1 MSAVFGRNLLPEQSP
16 KAKDAI
22 IRGSWDDFLRAHLID
37 GWRPDEWQ
45 AEHWLFVGDVNNPDT
60 RIYACV
66 VSGCTLTSD
75 TRDGPCTSCRLVLR
89 KSNYDYQAAADAI
102 AARRAPVV
110 QVGKQKQD
118 CLVERDELRC
128 ERAMFASGLC
138 ETHQV
143 HWRLT
148 YSPRGMTVEEF
159 LKSGIPNPLA
169 RIGACAV
176 VACGR
181 ERSNQRTLLCPAH
194 RANHRYLVAKA
205 SDGDVTPGEA
215 EFASYVT
222 PILPRGA
229 FSLIPLPERLR
240 LEYLVAI
247 QADERA
253 GYLIDPTLIRRL
265 VPDILA
271 AGLSFSDDRFLERAV
286 TPAQV
291 KLTGRAA
298 FIRRAVATLRQLR
311 ARFSGVDP
319 TAGDVWDSYLI
330 GLRTDQQ
337 VKGRASAHNADKFL
351 SKRQPLDFRPI
362 RQSWL
367 RELVKAWARENDPT
381 TNDVSMAIKGFT
393 VMSDVLSSR
402 SGGDDPTTA
411 GARDVQRFVDR
422 LHTIEK
428 GDGERYSK
436 GYASYLLT
444 YVRRILHFLHDSSH
458 ADELPRKFVITPD
471 HRILGRTASR
481 AEEPGRAL
489 PNRVVETLHRSI
501 PSLPIGKAQTGSLV
515 DAETLRLMHQ
525 TALRLL
531 FDTGRRPNEICSL
544 KASCITAHPSGSD
557 PNGVEYTLT
566 YDNHKG
572 KRHGRVLPIGV
583 DTAKAVL
590 DWEDHLK
597 TLELPR
603 QFMKWLFPSP
613 SAGRAD
619 AKAHLTTNG
628 LQRALDRLVES
639 VVQLE
644 SDVPDRENGGYVLF
658 TGQIIPYSFR
668 HSYAQR
674 HADAGVS
681 QETLQELM
689 DHLSPNTTAGYYRVS
704 AKRKREAVA
713 RLSAA
718 TVNNRGE
725 PAPFASEA
733 AYELG
738 QTPVPWGGCSNPTNV
753 KAGGKACPI
762 RFRCV
767 GCSFYRPDP
776 SYIPAIEEHL
786 VSLRMSLHMVEL
798 AGFAAPWVIQEQ
810 REEITAYDEM
820 LAGMKQQIEAMSE
833 EDQNA
838 LEDASVAMRK
848 LRASRPLLPLS
859 VRGSS
864 AT

>member
-1 MSAVFGRNLLPEQSP
+1 MSAVFGHQLLPEPSP
-16 KAKDAI
+16 RARDAI
-22 IRGSWDDFLRAHLID
+22 IRGSWDDFLRAHLED
-37 GWRPDEWQ
+37 DWRPAEWQ
-45 AEHWLFVGDVNNPDT
+45 PEHWLFVGDVDNPTT
-60 RIYACV
+60 RVYACSV
-66 VSGCTLTSD
+66 VGCTLTSD
-75 TRDGPCTSCRLVLR
+75 TRDGPCTSCRKILR
-89 KSNYDYQAAADAI
+89 ESNNDHEAAAAAV
-102 AARRAPVV
+102 AARRAPPV
-110 QVGKQKQD
+110 QVGKPKQD
-118 CLVERDELRC
+118 CLVERGGDRC
-128 ERAMFASGLC
+128 QRAMFASGLC

-148 YSPRGMTVEEF
+148 YSPRGMTIEEF
-159 LKSGIPNPLA
+159 LTSGIPNPLA
-169 RIGACAV
+169 RIGACDV

-181 ERSNQRTLLCPAH
+181 ERSNKQTLLCPAH
-194 RANHRYLVAKA
+194 RANYRSLVAKTP
-205 SDGDVTPGEA
+205 DGTLRLGEA
-215 EFASYVT
+215 DFASRVA

-253 GYLIDPTLIRRL
+253 GYLIDPILIRRL
-265 VPDILA
+265 IPDILA
-271 AGLSFSDDRFLERAV
+271 AGLSFTDDGFLERAV
-286 TPAQV
+286 TLAQA
-291 KLTGRAA
+291 KMTARAA
-298 FIRRAVATLRQLR
+298 FIRRAVATLRHLR

-337 VKGRASAHNADKFL
+337 VKGRASAHNADKFIA
-351 SKRQPLDFRPI
+351 RRRPLDFRPI
-362 RQSWL
+362 RQAWL

-381 TNDVSMAIKGFT
+381 TIEVTAAIKGFT
-393 VMSDVLSSR
+393 VVSDVLSSR

-411 GARDVQRFVDR
+411 SARDIQRFVDR
-422 LHTIEK
+422 LHTLERE
-428 GDGERYSK
+428 DGEQYSK
-436 GYASYLLT
+436 GHVSNLLT
-444 YVRRILHFLHDSSH
+444 SVRRILHYLHDSPH
-458 ADELPRKFVITPD
+458 ADELQRKFVITPE
-471 HRILGRTASR
+471 HRILGRAASK

-501 PSLPIGKAQTGSLV
+501 PSLPIGKAQTGSFV
-515 DAETLRLMHQ
+515 TAETLRLMHQ

-544 KASCITAHPSGSD
+544 KAGCITAHPSGSD

-572 KRHGRVLPIGV
+572 KRYGRVLPIGV
-583 DTAKAVL
+583 DTAEAVL
-590 DWEDHLK
+590 AWEDHLT
-597 TLELPR
+597 TLELPQR
-603 QFMKWLFPSP
+603 FTKWLFPSP

-619 AKAHLTTNG
+619 AKSHLTTSG
-628 LQRALDRLVES
+628 LQRALDRLVQS

-644 SDVPDRENGGYVLF
+644 SDIPDRENGGYVLF

-668 HSYAQR
+668 HSYTQR
-674 HADAGVS
+674 HADAGVA
-681 QETLQELM
+681 QDTLQDLM

-725 PAPFASEA
+725 PAPLASEA

-738 QTPVPWGGCSNPTNV
+738 QIPVPWGGCSNPTNV

-833 EDQNA
+833 DDQNA

-859 VRGSS
+859 VRGGS
-864 AT
+864 AA